1 MMFEGKGGR
10 TAEGGCT
17 SHQGD
22 VSSVLNNLVVIMKGA
37 GSVYGLVEDGRVRV
51 RVEKGVLYDYGMIAM
66 RFGMRGAFRV
76 PCLLLLP

>member
-22 VSSVLNNLVVIMKGA
+22 VSSMLNNLVVIMKGA
-37 GSVYGLVEDGRVRV
+37 SQITDL
-51 RVEKGVLYDYGMIAM
+51 
-66 RFGMRGAFRV
+66 
-76 PCLLLLP
+76 